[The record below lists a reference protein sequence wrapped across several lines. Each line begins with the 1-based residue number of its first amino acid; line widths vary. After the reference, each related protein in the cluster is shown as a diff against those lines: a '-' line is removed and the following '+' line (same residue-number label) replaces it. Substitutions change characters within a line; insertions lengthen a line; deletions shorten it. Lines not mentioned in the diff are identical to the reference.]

1 VSVELNSIGGPEPAG
16 DATVQDMTDPESE
29 QPDAEPG
36 EPADVDASRGDEAV
50 PLLTEISAA
59 VREVADLSQRYHA
72 RAEQRE
78 AVIGFLRSELDTLR
92 RGERRGLLRPVL
104 ADLCRL
110 REDLLSQAA
119 ALPPDFDAPKAAGL
133 LRSYAETIELTLES
147 NGVVTYAPDDGDRFD
162 PRLHRRVGGEP
173 TADPALAG
181 HIGAVRRDGYLD
193 IEANS
198 PIAPA
203 EVTVFAPAKA
213 SGATATE
220 PATATPETGETTQTT
235 ATEGHQ

>member
-1 VSVELNSIGGPEPAG
+1 VSFELNSTGGPEPAEA
-16 DATVQDMTDPESE
+16 ATVQDMTDPEREEAAADLSE
-29 QPDAEPG
+29 TAGD
-36 EPADVDASRGDEAV
+36 DDTRGDQAAS
-50 PLLTEISAA
+50 LLAEISVA
-59 VREVADLSQRYHA
+59 VREVAGLSQRYHA

-78 AVIGFLRSELDTLR
+78 AVIDFLRSELDTLR
-92 RGERRGLLRPVL
+92 RGERRGLLRPIL

-119 ALPPDFDAPKAAGL
+119 ALPPDFDADKAAGL
-133 LRSYAETIELTLES
+133 LRSYADTIELTLES

-173 TADPALAG
+173 AADPALAG

-213 SGATATE
+213 SGATAPE
-220 PATATPETGETTQTT
+220 PTTATPETTETT